1 MYRHFFMTVIA
12 KKEAEKPPK
21 HQEHAMQRINKKVKN
36 ENYHLLTINTIHA
49 QSSPVQS
56 YTLEIQFVH

>member
-1 MYRHFFMTVIA
+1 MTVIA
-12 KKEAEKPPK
+12 KKEAEKPPI

-36 ENYHLLTINTIHA
+36 ENFHLNINTIHA